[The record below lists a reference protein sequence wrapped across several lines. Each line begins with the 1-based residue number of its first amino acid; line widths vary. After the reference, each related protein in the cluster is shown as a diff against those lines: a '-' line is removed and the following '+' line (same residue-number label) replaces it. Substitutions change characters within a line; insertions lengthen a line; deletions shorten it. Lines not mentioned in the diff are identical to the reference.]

1 MSSII
6 LNWLSPLSIKILF
19 MLAALLPVINPPGLA
34 PVFLSITKK
43 NTPEQRS
50 YLARRIAIYSF
61 ALLIGSLFFG
71 GYVLSIFGIDMS
83 VVRVS
88 GGLLISITAWRLLNE
103 AQHDHTSDTNET
115 HQEMNKEL
123 LKQRAFYP
131 LTFPFTVGPGAISIA
146 ITLGAST
153 EITGQSSAAMWS
165 INALA
170 AGIASVLASLMVYL
184 CYLYADRLLTYLGK
198 TGTMVFT
205 RLTAFILLCVGIQVL
220 WTGIRE
226 LIKTL

>member
-1 MSSII
+1 
-6 LNWLSPLSIKILF
+6 

-123 LKQRAFYP
+123 LKQRAFYGGARCD
-131 LTFPFTVGPGAISIA
+131 FYRHYAGCQHRNHGPKQRGHV
-146 ITLGAST
+146 
-153 EITGQSSAAMWS
+153 EH
-165 INALA
+165 
-170 AGIASVLASLMVYL
+170 
-184 CYLYADRLLTYLGK
+184 
-198 TGTMVFT
+198 
-205 RLTAFILLCVGIQVL
+205 
-220 WTGIRE
+220 
-226 LIKTL
+226 